1 MCVCGCGY
9 ACVCSMLSCAQSM
22 LRKAQNHW
30 AANKARPGQGTVP
43 TLTQTNCG
51 DMWSPEKAKVK
62 SFNKTLAESVPF
74 D

>member
-1 MCVCGCGY
+1 MRGVTGHTY
-9 ACVCSMLSCAQSM
+9 TS
-22 LRKAQNHW
+22 
-30 AANKARPGQGTVP
+30 
-43 TLTQTNCG
+43 